1 MQLNYSSDIEE
12 GVKLKKFI
20 RQVNIVDKL
29 SQTSKT
35 VIILKGDIID
45 SSLNLQIFALILK
58 QYRGDTIE
66 ITDIPEGTIEY

>member
-1 MQLNYSSDIEE
+1 MQLNHSSDIEE

-35 VIILKGDIID
+35 VIILKGEIID
-45 SSLNLQIFALILK
+45 SSLNLQIFELILK
-58 QYRGDTIE
+58 KYRGDTIE

>member
-1 MQLNYSSDIEE
+1 MQLNHSSDIEE

-45 SSLNLQIFALILK
+45 SSLNLQIFELILK
-58 QYRGDTIE
+58 KYRGDTIE

>member
-1 MQLNYSSDIEE
+1 MQLNHSSDIEE

-58 QYRGDTIE
+58 EYRGATIE

>member
-1 MQLNYSSDIEE
+1 MQLNHSSDIEE

-45 SSLNLQIFALILK
+45 SSLNLQIFGLILK
-58 QYRGDTIE
+58 EYRGDTIE
-66 ITDIPEGTIEY
+66 ITDLPEGTSEY